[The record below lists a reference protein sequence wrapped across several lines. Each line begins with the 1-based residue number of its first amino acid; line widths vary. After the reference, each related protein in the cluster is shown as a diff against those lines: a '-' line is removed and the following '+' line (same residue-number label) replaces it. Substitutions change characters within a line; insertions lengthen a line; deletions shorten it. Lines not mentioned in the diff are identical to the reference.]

1 MRHQLILPF
10 DKDALPAYYDDAPD
24 PDPDPLYPRQ
34 PVIVPAALANSP
46 FAIDE
51 DHSRLPVVFDEDGF
65 PIILFAAVLLRRR
78 RRHGWSE
85 QNQRLFVAML
95 ARTASI
101 AQAAKFVGLSRRSLY
116 TLFARPEAEQFAK
129 AVDMALSFGRDR
141 LRTYALSRGLEE
153 EQTVPVI
160 RRGRI
165 VRYELRRNDR
175 LAVAALNAADKDND
189 TFRGRSAQT
198 RWRQAQENAAADADH
213 RARYPTHEEIVAEI
227 ARMSIDSKKKR
238 DADPDRRPRVRAL

>member
-10 DKDALPAYYDDAPD
+10 DKDALPAYYDEEED
-24 PDPDPLYPRQ
+24 PEHDPLYPRQ
-34 PVIVPAALANSP
+34 PVILPAALHGSP

-51 DHSRLPVVFDEDGF
+51 DHSRLPALYDEEGY
-65 PIILFAAVLLRRR
+65 PVILFDHVPLKRK
-78 RRHGWSE
+78 RRHGWDE
-85 QNQRLFVAML
+85 MRQRLFVHYL

-101 AQAAKFVGLSRRSLY
+101 GQAVKLVGMSRRSFY
-116 TLFARPEAEQFAK
+116 TLIAKPEAEQFAK

-153 EQTVPVI
+153 EQLVPVV

-175 LAVAALNAADKDND
+175 LAVAALNAAQRDND
-189 TFRGRSAQT
+189 AFRGRTAQT
-198 RWRQAQENAAADADH
+198 RWRQAQEYGAMDAAN
-213 RARYPTHEEIVAEI
+213 RYPTKEEILAEI
-227 ARMSIDSKKKR
+227 ARMGMETR
-238 DADPDRRPRVRAL
+238 ARRAADPNWGPRIRMI